1 MVGQEGDL
9 PVDEFAPKTVLEK
22 KVKQQLL
29 SFGRRFCRE
38 RRGILVYRHRV
49 DTISIEPGHGCVLC
63 DALSTRKEEDDNES
77 LGLALTRRARAVG
90 SDPLI

>member
-29 SFGRRFCRE
+29 SFRRRFCRE
-38 RRGILVYRHRV
+38 RGGILVYGHRV
-49 DTISIEPGHGCVLC
+49 DTISIKPGHGCACCV
-63 DALSTRKEEDDNES
+63 TRLVRAREEDDNES
-77 LGLALTRRARAVG
+77 LGLALTRRARAVLT
-90 SDPLI
+90 LI